1 MEAKHDC
8 CILIGRLLKIP
19 EKGSMVDKL
28 NMLVLRESQHVTGT
42 QIFKFRKMNDPTSEF
57 KLALVFS
64 HSQQQGLVWVLP
76 SK

>member
-1 MEAKHDC
+1 
-8 CILIGRLLKIP
+8 
-19 EKGSMVDKL
+19 MVDKL

-42 QIFKFRKMNDPTSEF
+42 QIFKFRKMNDPTSEV